1 MSIKEHEE
9 AILREACACEI
20 QGYARDTVTG
30 RLLLGGFSLASD
42 PMTWPLEERPVIYV
56 AGYYSACP
64 TQGTAN
70 AITAFD
76 ALLAVGWIP
85 LVPHA
90 SLVVDMLSPHPPEF
104 WYAFDMALLAR
115 CDAMYVCED
124 ALTAKSTGVR
134 DEIAFAVRHDI
145 PVFHTVVEAKDR
157 YER

>member
-1 MSIKEHEE
+1 MSIKEYED
-9 AILREACACEI
+9 AVLRELIRMDSDPLME
-20 QGYARDTVTG
+20 GYALD
-30 RLLLGGFSLASD
+30 SD
-42 PMTWPLEERPVIYV
+42 PLTWPIEERPVIYV

-70 AITAFD
+70 AIKAFD

-104 WYAFDMALLAR
+104 WYRYDMALLAR

-145 PVFHTVVEAKDR
+145 PVFYTVVEAKDR

>member
-9 AILREACACEI
+9 SILRELIHCPN
-20 QGYARDTVTG
+20 
-30 RLLLGGFSLASD
+30 GFSLDSD
-42 PMTWPLEERPVIYV
+42 PLTWPIEERPVIYI

-70 AITAFD
+70 AIKAFD

-104 WYAFDMALLAR
+104 WYAYDLALLMR
-115 CDAMYVCED
+115 CDAVYVCPD
-124 ALTAKSTGVR
+124 LLTARSTGVAK
-134 DEIAFAVRHDI
+134 EIGFAHLRNI
-145 PVFHTVVEAKDR
+145 PVFYEVVEAKDR
-157 YER
+157 YNG